1 MKKILIV
8 ALTIMMMMSI
18 SLAQEI
24 DITLNGEK
32 LNTDVAPIEIE
43 GRVMV
48 PVRVISEKLGA
59 SVDFNFETN
68 EITITQ
74 NNNIIKLTL
83 ESKNVYINGSLKV
96 LDVPAKEINN
106 RTLVPVRFVSESLG
120 LNVIWDDKTY
130 TAHIM
135 TNEYLAELERQAQ
148 IMTDK
153 IIQNIN
159 QSKVMEDKTTS
170 YKIGEGIRMWLKE
183 STNTEVNQLTNQFKK
198 LSELSNFDIYLKNNS
213 RGFASIITAGLS
225 INMKPVSLPT
235 GDFYVIIQNEKIKIA
250 IASSIKEANSLIGTA
265 KVYDGI
271 AGWTYLEGSKNLSED
286 LKSEL

>member
-1 MKKILIV
+1 MKKFLIV
-8 ALTIMMMMSI
+8 VLTIIMMMSI

-24 DITLNGEK
+24 GITVNGEELK
-32 LNTDVAPIEIE
+32 SDVAPVEIQ

-48 PVRVISEKLGA
+48 PVRVIAEKLGA
-59 SVDFNFETN
+59 SVDFNFDTN
-68 EITITQ
+68 EITITS
-74 NNNIIKLTL
+74 NNNIIKLVL
-83 ESKNVYINGSLKV
+83 ESKNAYINGTLKV

-148 IMTDK
+148 LMTDK
-153 IIQNIN
+153 IMQNVN
-159 QSKVMEDKTTS
+159 QAKVMEDKTTS

-225 INMKPVSLPT
+225 ISMKPVSLST
-235 GDFYVIIQNEKIKIA
+235 GDFYVIIQNEKIKIV
-250 IASSIKEANSLIGTA
+250 IASSIEEANSLIGTA

-271 AGWTYLEGSKNLSED
+271 AGWTYLEGSNNLSED